1 MIVKTIATT
10 YVDSDALE
18 SIGLSDSS
26 ASGADFLAEFA
37 GRNCYQSFDRPNPAT
52 RENKDYLKHII
63 DVGHESVLEHASVTF
78 YIETSR
84 SVLTELERH
93 RHLSFSVVSQRYVDP
108 TELGI
113 HWPPVLDQA
122 DLVSAALYE
131 LGAED
136 VVVGVVT
143 ARAEV
148 SDPEAVQA
156 IHDYVK
162 GHVRLQLA

>member
-1 MIVKTIATT
+1 MNPTIITIDINT
-10 YVDSDALE
+10 DRMHTVD
-18 SIGLSDSS
+18 
-26 ASGADFLAEFA
+26 
-37 GRNCYQSFDRPNPAT
+37 Q
-52 RENKDYLKHII
+52 
-63 DVGHESVLEHASVTF
+63 
-78 YIETSR
+78 
-84 SVLTELERH
+84 
-93 RHLSFSVVSQRYVDP
+93 
-108 TELGI
+108 
-113 HWPPVLDQA
+113 LDQA